1 MKLPGLNNLLFVASL
16 VIVTVTASAQPA
28 NRLNLVYCY
37 NLPTINSDYY
47 IAFNQDN
54 MATKTNILPYNL
66 SVANNNRVVLTPGKS
81 YGQSGYNFAETAKN
95 NLRINISDQQN
106 TGYTKSV
113 VRHPDVGFTIGG
125 VVCMG
130 VGAAIILSRPIPKF
144 NEDEKLGPQILF
156 GVGCVLAGSGILYL
170 YTGISNYITV
180 YQPVAYPDLSTDR
193 MKMMPTEENRRVQ
206 TSIAELLKSGH
217 ITAYDK
223 VNKTSGIP
231 ENVTTYDD
239 RIEFM
244 INNNKTLFYFED
256 VYLNGVTY
264 GYNKKIEVGN
274 MQFRRDRD
282 IATLNK
288 LKDSLIYI
296 REQLRIELENQKY
309 SGQLDAFK
317 PLAAKYR
324 AMDEKPTMTE
334 ALRKKIVQ
342 ADVYREQNQFVDAI
356 NMLISAMEMDPI
368 AYPLGYSNIAY
379 LYERQ
384 KKYQDAI
391 LNMKKYLLL
400 EPFADDARQSQDKI
414 YEWELLLNK

>member
-1 MKLPGLNNLLFVASL
+1 MKLTRLNNLLFVASL
-16 VIVTVTASAQPA
+16 VIVTVTTNAQPA

-37 NLPTINSDYY
+37 NLPTINRDYY
-47 IAFNQDN
+47 LASKQDN
-54 MATKTNILPYNL
+54 MVTKTNILLDNL
-66 SVANNNRVVLTPGKS
+66 TVSNNKSVILTPGSS
-81 YGQSGYNFAETAKN
+81 YGQSGYNFAEIAKD

-106 TGYTKSV
+106 TGYTTSV
-113 VRHPDVGFTIGG
+113 VTRPDAGYTIAG
-125 VVCMG
+125 VVCIG
-130 VGAAIILSRPIPKF
+130 AGAALILARPIPKF
-144 NEDEKLGPQILF
+144 SEGEKLGPQILF
-156 GVGCVLAGSGILYL
+156 GAACVLSG
-170 YTGISNYITV
+170 TGIILLIGEMNNKTV
-180 YQPVAYPDLSTDR
+180 IYHPVAYPDLSTDR

-206 TSIAELLKSGH
+206 TSIGEILKSGH
-217 ITAYDK
+217 ITVYDNI
-223 VNKTSGIP
+223 NKTRGIP
-231 ENVTTYDD
+231 EDVTMYDD

-244 INNNKTLFYFED
+244 VNNNKTLFYFED
-256 VYLNGVTY
+256 VYLNGVTH

-274 MQFRRDRD
+274 MEFRRDRD

-296 REQLRIELENQKY
+296 REQLRKELENQRY
-309 SGQLDAFK
+309 TDLLDVFK

-356 NMLISAMEMDPI
+356 NMLISAMETDPI